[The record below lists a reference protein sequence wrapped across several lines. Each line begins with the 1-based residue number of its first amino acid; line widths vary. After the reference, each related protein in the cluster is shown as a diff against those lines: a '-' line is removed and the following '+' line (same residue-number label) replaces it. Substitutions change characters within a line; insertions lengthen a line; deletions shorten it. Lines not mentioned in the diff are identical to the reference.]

1 MLTELFMKVHVLYMY
16 IYHHVY
22 VHALKMLSFTT
33 SKFSIFQLKYLY
45 VIIWFINY
53 MPN

>member
-1 MLTELFMKVHVLYMY
+1 MYMYMY

-45 VIIWFINY
+45 VIIWFINC